1 MEKQEKFKTLETVGK
16 ELNKQ
21 FDCILLKKLGDKV
34 NVKLPSIATNLPS
47 LDHRVLGYGGIPK
60 GRIVEIYGPES
71 AGKTALSLHIIA
83 QCQKQGGIAAFID
96 AEHAFDPT
104 FANNLGVIVDDLY
117 VSQPDYGEQAIE
129 VVIKLVE
136 SKAVDLIV
144 VDSVTA
150 LVPKAELDGDMGDSH
165 MGLQARLLS
174 QSMRK
179 LVGICHTNSVSVIFL
194 NQIRMKIGVMF
205 GNPEETTGGRALKFF
220 SSVRLEVRRVSKSD
234 GGELKDGETHVGH
247 RLRIK
252 NIKNKVGSPF
262 NQTICDLLYGSG
274 FDIKEDIIEYA
285 ASIGLVTTGAWC
297 TVKGDKE
304 RYRRMDLTSE
314 PIFSTIKSAVEE
326 SLK

>member
-1 MEKQEKFKTLETVGK
+1 
-16 ELNKQ
+16 
-21 FDCILLKKLGDKV
+21 
-34 NVKLPSIATNLPS
+34 
-47 LDHRVLGYGGIPK
+47 
-60 GRIVEIYGPES
+60 
-71 AGKTALSLHIIA
+71 
-83 QCQKQGGIAAFID
+83 
-96 AEHAFDPT
+96 
-104 FANNLGVIVDDLY
+104 
-117 VSQPDYGEQAIE
+117 
-129 VVIKLVE
+129 
-136 SKAVDLIV
+136 
-144 VDSVTA
+144 
-150 LVPKAELDGDMGDSH
+150 
-165 MGLQARLLS
+165 LLS